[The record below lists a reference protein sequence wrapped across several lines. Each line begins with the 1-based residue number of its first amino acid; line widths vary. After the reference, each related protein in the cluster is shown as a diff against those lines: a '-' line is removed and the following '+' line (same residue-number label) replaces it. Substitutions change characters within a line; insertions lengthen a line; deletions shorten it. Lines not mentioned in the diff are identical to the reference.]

1 MAAQY
6 GVATFRSILSPVPQ
20 TFSVQFYLDDTAGN
34 SVKWDV
40 GGGDAAKGAEE
51 YRPSI
56 PVNLTDVLIAAASGQ
71 TKTTIN
77 RAGMRIATLLNAVHL
92 ASVVTRPTLALA
104 FGPNAPISGNQ
115 VA

>member
-6 GVATFRSILSPVPQ
+6 GVATFKGKGG
-20 TFSVQFYLDDTAGN
+20 TYSVQIYFDDTAGN
-34 SVKWDV
+34 PVKFDV

-51 YRPSI
+51 WRP
-56 PVNLTDVLIAAASGQ
+56 PAPCVLTDVLIAAATGQ

-77 RAGMRIATLLNAVHL
+77 RAGARIATLLNAVHL
-92 ASVVTRPTLALA
+92 ASVVTRPSLAIV
-104 FGPNAPISGNQ
+104 FGPAVPISANQ